1 MGLCARQAVCLL
13 RTRECRPKATRHRAP
28 RTQSRSAHCRDSAVG
43 RRALVFVNVVQGNAP
58 SHASRSVV
66 AALRQVPAAASPCAR
81 AHVSIAH
88 KRRATTSCAHKCS
101 HHVASLC
108 ARERRPEVTRH
119 YELQTRWQSFRRR
132 VSAAFALCPLG
143 IWQPPCGKPLLPPR
157 NYVRDVRCRS
167 SLSPFAPSL
176 LYHGAVRLSARGH
189 RPGVAPHRE
198 LRIQSKP
205 SHSRTFTA
213 VALCA

>member
-1 MGLCARQAVCLL
+1 MSITLVRCTVVSCAFNHCHFTAGLSPPLGLCARQAVCL

-66 AALRQVPAAASPCAR
+66 AALRRVPAAASPCAR

-88 KRRATTSCAHKCS
+88 KRRATTSCAHNCS

-108 ARERRPEVTRH
+108 ALDAPLRAANSMAVISPP
-119 YELQTRWQSFRRR
+119 SFCCLRSVPFGHMAATLCCFRLAITCETFGFGPLA
-132 VSAAFALCPLG
+132 VSAPLR
-143 IWQPPCGKPLLPPR
+143 QA
-157 NYVRDVRCRS
+157 S
-167 SLSPFAPSL
+167 S
-176 LYHGAVRLSARGH
+176 
-189 RPGVAPHRE
+189 
-198 LRIQSKP
+198 
-205 SHSRTFTA
+205 TT
-213 VALCA
+213 ALCA